1 MDKIKNELYSVDITF
16 WEAYD
21 GYLLNNISKTKIL
34 LDDNKKVKT
43 DLNELFILLKFVIE
57 KVNNIL
63 ETDCSNSKCILN
75 LLCIYSAILREFNN
89 IMFKLSNRSPE
100 KKSEFDKL
108 SIEFIEIFNIF
119 DNFLEIDLSRVIT
132 TTFDKID
139 KLYLKIIQLV

>member
-1 MDKIKNELYSVDITF
+1 M
-16 WEAYD
+16 
-21 GYLLNNISKTKIL
+21 
-34 LDDNKKVKT
+34 KT
-43 DLNELFILLKFVIE
+43 DLNKLFILLKFVIE

-63 ETDCSNSKCILN
+63 EADCSNSKFILN
-75 LLCIYSAILREFNN
+75 LLCIHSAILREFNN
-89 IMFKLSNRSPE
+89 IMFSLSNLSPE

-132 TTFDKID
+132 TSFDRID